1 MKNSHGIKK
10 KWSQEENSRSK
21 IKILITKEK
30 FSEQKIV
37 LLAKEK
43 FSEGNKLEF

>member
-10 KWSQEENSRSK
+10 NAHSK
-21 IKILITKEK
+21 KILAAKEK